1 MRNLFDNLALS
12 FYKIPPL
19 LLYKALNYLFIK
31 VGNDIFVPTKKTMLI
46 GMTKDKKQRN
56 NEEMKWKTLSSKQLI
71 DRPWMRVRCDKVQL
85 PDGRVHEEYY
95 VLSYPSWVN
104 VIAETEEG
112 DIILERQYR
121 HGLDIVSTEICAGVM
136 EEGETPLEAAQRE
149 LEEETGY
156 TGGEWKEIMTVAPNP
171 GVMDNLCHCFYA
183 KGVKK
188 NSEQHLDDTEDI
200 DVFLC
205 PKQEV
210 KQMLIRGEF
219 IQALMVAPLW
229 KFFSTEV

>member
-1 MRNLFDNLALS
+1 
-12 FYKIPPL
+12 
-19 LLYKALNYLFIK
+19 
-31 VGNDIFVPTKKTMLI
+31 MLV
-46 GMTKDKKQRN
+46 GMTKDKKLRN
-56 NEEMKWKTLSSKQLI
+56 NKEMKWKTLSSKQLI

-183 KGVKK
+183 KKVRKTC
-188 NSEQHLDDTEDI
+188 EQHLDDTEDI
-200 DVFLC
+200 DVLLC

-229 KFFSTEV
+229 KFFSTEF

>member
-1 MRNLFDNLALS
+1 MRNLFDNLPLS

-31 VGNDIFVPTKKTMLI
+31 VGNDIFVSTKRTMLI

>member
-1 MRNLFDNLALS
+1 
-12 FYKIPPL
+12 
-19 LLYKALNYLFIK
+19 
-31 VGNDIFVPTKKTMLI
+31 MLV
-46 GMTKDKKQRN
+46 GMTKDKKLRN
-56 NEEMKWKTLSSKQLI
+56 NEDMKWKTLSSKQLI

>member
-1 MRNLFDNLALS
+1 
-12 FYKIPPL
+12 
-19 LLYKALNYLFIK
+19 
-31 VGNDIFVPTKKTMLI
+31 MLV
-46 GMTKDKKQRN
+46 GMTKDKKLRN

-183 KGVKK
+183 KRVRKTC
-188 NSEQHLDDTEDI
+188 EQHLDDTEDI
-200 DVFLC
+200 DVLLC

-229 KFFSTEV
+229 KFFSTEF

>member
-1 MRNLFDNLALS
+1 
-12 FYKIPPL
+12 
-19 LLYKALNYLFIK
+19 
-31 VGNDIFVPTKKTMLI
+31 MLV
-46 GMTKDKKQRN
+46 GMTKDKKLRN
-56 NEEMKWKTLSSKQLI
+56 NEDMKWKTLSSKQLI

-183 KGVKK
+183 KRVRKTC
-188 NSEQHLDDTEDI
+188 EQHLDDTEDI
-200 DVFLC
+200 DVLLC

-229 KFFSTEV
+229 KFFSTEF

>member
-1 MRNLFDNLALS
+1 
-12 FYKIPPL
+12 
-19 LLYKALNYLFIK
+19 
-31 VGNDIFVPTKKTMLI
+31 MLV
-46 GMTKDKKQRN
+46 GMTKDKKLRN
-56 NEEMKWKTLSSKQLI
+56 NEDMKWKTLSSKQLI

-183 KGVKK
+183 KRVRKTC
-188 NSEQHLDDTEDI
+188 EQHLDDTEDI
-200 DVFLC
+200 DVLLC

-229 KFFSTEV
+229 KFFSTKF

>member
-1 MRNLFDNLALS
+1 
-12 FYKIPPL
+12 
-19 LLYKALNYLFIK
+19 
-31 VGNDIFVPTKKTMLI
+31 MLV
-46 GMTKDKKQRN
+46 GMTKDKKLRN
-56 NEEMKWKTLSSKQLI
+56 NKEMKWKTLSSKQLI

-149 LEEETGY
+149 LKEETGY

-183 KGVKK
+183 KKVRKTC
-188 NSEQHLDDTEDI
+188 EQHLDDTEDI

-229 KFFSTEV
+229 KFFSTEF

>member
-1 MRNLFDNLALS
+1 
-12 FYKIPPL
+12 
-19 LLYKALNYLFIK
+19 
-31 VGNDIFVPTKKTMLI
+31 
-46 GMTKDKKQRN
+46 MTKDKKQRN
-56 NEEMKWKTLSSKQLI
+56 NEEMKWKTLFSKQLI

-219 IQALMVAPLW
+219 LQALMVAPLW

>member
-1 MRNLFDNLALS
+1 MRNLFDNLPLS

>member
-1 MRNLFDNLALS
+1 
-12 FYKIPPL
+12 
-19 LLYKALNYLFIK
+19 
-31 VGNDIFVPTKKTMLI
+31 MLV
-46 GMTKDKKQRN
+46 GMTKDKKLRN
-56 NEEMKWKTLSSKQLI
+56 NEDMKWKTLSSKQLI

-183 KGVKK
+183 KKVRKTC
-188 NSEQHLDDTEDI
+188 EQHLDDTEDI
-200 DVFLC
+200 DVLLC

>member
-1 MRNLFDNLALS
+1 
-12 FYKIPPL
+12 
-19 LLYKALNYLFIK
+19 
-31 VGNDIFVPTKKTMLI
+31 MLV
-46 GMTKDKKQRN
+46 GMTKDKKLRN

-183 KGVKK
+183 KKVRKTC
-188 NSEQHLDDTEDI
+188 EQHLDDTEDI
-200 DVFLC
+200 DVLLC

-229 KFFSTEV
+229 KFFSTEF

>member
-1 MRNLFDNLALS
+1 
-12 FYKIPPL
+12 
-19 LLYKALNYLFIK
+19 
-31 VGNDIFVPTKKTMLI
+31 
-46 GMTKDKKQRN
+46 MTKDKKQRN

-136 EEGETPLEAAQRE
+136 EEGETPLEAAQR
-149 LEEETGY
+149 
-156 TGGEWKEIMTVAPNP
+156 A
-171 GVMDNLCHCFYA
+171 
-183 KGVKK
+183 
-188 NSEQHLDDTEDI
+188 
-200 DVFLC
+200 
-205 PKQEV
+205 
-210 KQMLIRGEF
+210 
-219 IQALMVAPLW
+219 
-229 KFFSTEV
+229 

>member
-1 MRNLFDNLALS
+1 MRNLFDNLPLS

-31 VGNDIFVPTKKTMLI
+31 VGNDIFVSTKRTMLI

-229 KFFSTEV
+229 KFFSTEF

>member
-1 MRNLFDNLALS
+1 
-12 FYKIPPL
+12 
-19 LLYKALNYLFIK
+19 
-31 VGNDIFVPTKKTMLI
+31 MLV
-46 GMTKDKKQRN
+46 GMTKDKKLRN
-56 NEEMKWKTLSSKQLI
+56 NEDMKWKTLSSKQLI

-183 KGVKK
+183 KKVRKTC
-188 NSEQHLDDTEDI
+188 EQHLDDTEDI
-200 DVFLC
+200 DVLLC

-229 KFFSTEV
+229 KFFSTEF

>member
-1 MRNLFDNLALS
+1 
-12 FYKIPPL
+12 
-19 LLYKALNYLFIK
+19 
-31 VGNDIFVPTKKTMLI
+31 MLV
-46 GMTKDKKQRN
+46 GMTKDKKLRN
-56 NEEMKWKTLSSKQLI
+56 NKEMKWKTLSSKQLI

-183 KGVKK
+183 KKVRITC
-188 NSEQHLDDTEDI
+188 EQHLDGTEDI
-200 DVFLC
+200 DVLLC

-229 KFFSTEV
+229 KFFSTEF

>member
-1 MRNLFDNLALS
+1 
-12 FYKIPPL
+12 
-19 LLYKALNYLFIK
+19 
-31 VGNDIFVPTKKTMLI
+31 
-46 GMTKDKKQRN
+46 MTKDKKQRN
-56 NEEMKWKTLSSKQLI
+56 KRGNEDGKRFTSKQLI

-156 TGGEWKEIMTVAPNP
+156 TGGKWKEIMTVAPNP
-171 GVMDNLCHCFYA
+171 GVIGQSLP
-183 KGVKK
+183 
-188 NSEQHLDDTEDI
+188 L
-200 DVFLC
+200 FLC
-205 PKQEV
+205 Q
-210 KQMLIRGEF
+210 RGEEK
-219 IQALMVAPLW
+219 Q
-229 KFFSTEV
+229 

>member
-1 MRNLFDNLALS
+1 MRNLFDNSPLS
-12 FYKIPPL
+12 FYKISPL

-31 VGNDIFVPTKKTMLI
+31 VGNDIFVSTKRTMLI

-200 DVFLC
+200 DVLLC

-229 KFFSTEV
+229 KFFSTEF

>member
-1 MRNLFDNLALS
+1 
-12 FYKIPPL
+12 
-19 LLYKALNYLFIK
+19 
-31 VGNDIFVPTKKTMLI
+31 MLV
-46 GMTKDKKQRN
+46 GMTKDKKLRN

-71 DRPWMRVRCDKVQL
+71 DRPWMRVRCDKVLL

-149 LEEETGY
+149 LKEETGY

-183 KGVKK
+183 KKVRKTC
-188 NSEQHLDDTEDI
+188 EQHLDDTEDI
-200 DVFLC
+200 DVLLC

-229 KFFSTEV
+229 KFFSTEF

>member
-1 MRNLFDNLALS
+1 
-12 FYKIPPL
+12 
-19 LLYKALNYLFIK
+19 
-31 VGNDIFVPTKKTMLI
+31 MLV

-156 TGGEWKEIMTVAPNP
+156 GGGEWKEIMTVAPNP

-183 KGVKK
+183 KRVRKTC
-188 NSEQHLDDTEDI
+188 EQHLDDTEDI

-229 KFFSTEV
+229 KFFSTEF

>member
-1 MRNLFDNLALS
+1 
-12 FYKIPPL
+12 
-19 LLYKALNYLFIK
+19 
-31 VGNDIFVPTKKTMLI
+31 
-46 GMTKDKKQRN
+46 MTKDKKLRN
-56 NEEMKWKTLSSKQLI
+56 NVEMKWKTLSSKQLI

-112 DIILERQYR
+112 YIILERQYR

-183 KGVKK
+183 KRVRRTC
-188 NSEQHLDDTEDI
+188 EQHLDDTEDI

-229 KFFSTEV
+229 KFFSTEF

>member
-1 MRNLFDNLALS
+1 
-12 FYKIPPL
+12 
-19 LLYKALNYLFIK
+19 
-31 VGNDIFVPTKKTMLI
+31 MLI

-149 LEEETGY
+149 LKEETGY

-183 KGVKK
+183 KRVRKTC
-188 NSEQHLDDTEDI
+188 EQHLDDTEDI
-200 DVFLC
+200 DVLLC

-229 KFFSTEV
+229 KFFSTEF

>member
-1 MRNLFDNLALS
+1 
-12 FYKIPPL
+12 
-19 LLYKALNYLFIK
+19 
-31 VGNDIFVPTKKTMLI
+31 
-46 GMTKDKKQRN
+46 MTKDKKQRN

-188 NSEQHLDDTEDI
+188 TCEQHLDDTEDI

-229 KFFSTEV
+229 KFFSTEF

>member
-1 MRNLFDNLALS
+1 
-12 FYKIPPL
+12 
-19 LLYKALNYLFIK
+19 
-31 VGNDIFVPTKKTMLI
+31 MLV
-46 GMTKDKKQRN
+46 GMTKDKKLRN
-56 NEEMKWKTLSSKQLI
+56 NKEMKWKTLSSKQLI

-183 KGVKK
+183 KRVRKTC
-188 NSEQHLDDTEDI
+188 EQHLDDTEDI
-200 DVFLC
+200 DVLLC

-229 KFFSTEV
+229 KFFSTEF

>member
-1 MRNLFDNLALS
+1 
-12 FYKIPPL
+12 
-19 LLYKALNYLFIK
+19 
-31 VGNDIFVPTKKTMLI
+31 MLV

-56 NEEMKWKTLSSKQLI
+56 NEDMKWKTLSSKQLI

-183 KGVKK
+183 KKVRKTC
-188 NSEQHLDDTEDI
+188 EQHLDDTEDI
-200 DVFLC
+200 DVLLC

-229 KFFSTEV
+229 KFFSTEF